1 MLAAARALRGG
12 GVIAYP
18 TEAVFGLGCDPLDP
32 GALRRLLRLKQRD
45 AAKGLILIASG
56 FRQLRPYLAPIP
68 AEILARIHRTWPGP
82 VTWLMPARPWAP
94 RLLRGGHETLAVRVT
109 AHPVASALCRA
120 AGMAIV
126 STSANLSGGPPARTA
141 AEVRAWFDGRIDY
154 LLDGPVD
161 RRASPTK
168 IYDARSGRL
177 LRPGGNDESSMRA
190 GSTMG

>member
-1 MLAAARALRGG
+1 M
-12 GVIAYP
+12 IAYP